1 MLQLTFE
8 TSTIKG
14 RTFGY
19 YYKFG
24 RPLAAKAVATATA
37 KVRGVDESCA
47 FWQSGLGMEHVM
59 IRSMTGFGRAQ
70 QTIDGRDILVEIK
83 SVNHRFFEFSCRV
96 PRAYGYLE
104 EKLKSYLQTK
114 ISRGKVDVGV
124 TVVTLEGAT
133 AQVEINHELA
143 KSYTEV
149 LRELGGRLG
158 LQDDLSL
165 SALARFSDIF
175 TVRKGQED
183 EEVIWNGVK
192 TVLDEAAERFVAMR
206 AAEGDRLKEDC
217 LNRLVSIEQAVGVI
231 ESRSPRVV
239 EEYRERLY
247 SRIKDV
253 LSDTN
258 IDEQRILTES
268 AIFADKTAVAE
279 ETVRLRSHIA
289 QFRDIMSHKEPVG
302 RKLDFLVQEFNR
314 EVNTIGSKAQDIDIA
329 RVVVDVK
336 SEVEK
341 IREQI
346 QNIE

>member
-1 MLQLTFE
+1 
-8 TSTIKG
+8 
-14 RTFGY
+14 
-19 YYKFG
+19 
-24 RPLAAKAVATATA
+24 
-37 KVRGVDESCA
+37 
-47 FWQSGLGMEHVM
+47 M

-70 QTIDGRDILVEIK
+70 QTVDGRDILVEIR

-124 TVVTLEGAT
+124 TVVTLEGSN

-143 KSYTEV
+143 KGYTDA
-149 LRELGGRLG
+149 LRELGAKLN
-158 LQDDLSL
+158 LHDDLSL

-175 TVRKGQED
+175 VVHKTVED
-183 EEVIWNGVK
+183 EEIIWKSVQ
-192 TVLDEAAERFVAMR
+192 TVLEEAADRFVAMR
-206 AAEGDRLKEDC
+206 SAEGERLKADC
-217 LNRLVSIEQAVGVI
+217 LSRLDSIEQWVGEI
-231 ESRSPRVV
+231 EIRSPRVV
-239 EEYRERLY
+239 QEYRDRLY
-247 SRIKDV
+247 NRLKEI

-258 IDEQRILTES
+258 MEEQRVLTE
-268 AIFADKTAVAE
+268 AAVFADKTAVAE

-289 QFRDIMSHKEPVG
+289 QFREIMTHKEPVG

-314 EVNTIGSKAQDIDIA
+314 EVNTIGSKAQDIEIA
-329 RVVVDVK
+329 RIVVDAK
-336 SEVEK
+336 SEIEK